1 MTWQRQHIWSQAAT
15 QQKKSV
21 GRARLLAL
29 GLGIVTAISG
39 TASAQTMD
47 VSAPLGRALAFVAA
61 LAGAATPLVAA
72 RSGPGPASQWI
83 RLRAIS
89 EALKSDTYRY
99 LAGVAPYRGPDR
111 DAVLRDSLTR
121 LERDAADL
129 VHHTSG
135 RVAADRPLPDVRDVA
150 DYIEQRP
157 EQQIR
162 DYYVPQSLRMRD
174 RVVAIRR
181 LEVCFSLSGAA
192 LGATAGAFA
201 IEQAGVWVAVC
212 ATIAT
217 AVTAHGAASRYGYQE
232 LEYTRTAN
240 ELRVLLMSRTDLSV
254 LTEADEDAFVAA
266 CEDIISV
273 QNDAWMVKW
282 TTA

>member
-1 MTWQRQHIWSQAAT
+1 MTWQRQRVWSHAAT
-15 QQKKSV
+15 RQKKSV
-21 GRARLLAL
+21 ARARLLAL
-29 GLGIVTAISG
+29 GLSIVTAISG

-47 VSAPLGRALAFVAA
+47 VSAPLGRGLAFVAA
-61 LAGAATPLVAA
+61 LAGAATPLVAVG
-72 RSGPGPASQWI
+72 SGPGPAAEWV

-99 LAGVAPYRGPDR
+99 LAGVSPFRGPDR
-111 DAVLRDSLTR
+111 DVVLQDRLTR

-129 VHHTSG
+129 VHHTNG
-135 RVAADRPLPDVRDVA
+135 TIAADRPLPDVRDVA
-150 DYIEQRP
+150 GYAARRP
-157 EQQIR
+157 RQQM
-162 DYYVPQSLRMRD
+162 DEYYVPQALRMRE
-174 RVVAIRR
+174 RVAVVRR
-181 LEVCFSLSGAA
+181 LEVFFSLCGAA

-201 IEQAGVWVAVC
+201 IDRAGVWVAVC
-212 ATIAT
+212 ATMAT
-217 AVTAHGAASRYGYQE
+217 AVTAHGAASKYGYQE

-240 ELRVLLMSRTDLSV
+240 ELRVLLMGRTNLSAP
-254 LTEADEDAFVAA
+254 TEADEDAFVAA